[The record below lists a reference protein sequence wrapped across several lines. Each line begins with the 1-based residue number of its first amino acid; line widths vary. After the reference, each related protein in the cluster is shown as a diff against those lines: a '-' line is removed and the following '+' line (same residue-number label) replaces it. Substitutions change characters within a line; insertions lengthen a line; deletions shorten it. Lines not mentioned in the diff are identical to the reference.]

1 MEVQRRTRLIEKAR
15 TVLHRLNHGII
26 RTFKARKHSS
36 TGTPL
41 IRNHH
46 APQIASIAV
55 IGFERETLMGVKRM
69 QCIKDKFK
77 YIYLLEYVHIYTT
90 IYILICTTMLM
101 KTHMYHTRAE
111 NSGCPALSNGSRH
124 ARKANDNQNPC

>member
-15 TVLHRLNHGII
+15 TVFHRLNHGMI

-36 TGTPL
+36 TETPL

-46 APQIASIAV
+46 APQIAPIAV

-77 YIYLLEYVHIYTT
+77 YIYLLEYVHIY
-90 IYILICTTMLM
+90 ILLYIF
-101 KTHMYHTRAE
+101 
-111 NSGCPALSNGSRH
+111 
-124 ARKANDNQNPC
+124 

>member
-1 MEVQRRTRLIEKAR
+1 MEVQRRTRLIEKAP
-15 TVLHRLNHGII
+15 TVFHRRNHGII

-36 TGTPL
+36 TETPL

-46 APQIASIAV
+46 APQIAPIAV

-77 YIYLLEYVHIYTT
+77 YIYLLEYVHIY
-90 IYILICTTMLM
+90 IYIYYYIYFNLCYNVNKNIHVSHEGRKFWMP
-101 KTHMYHTRAE
+101 
-111 NSGCPALSNGSRH
+111 CPIEW
-124 ARKANDNQNPC
+124 K

>member
-77 YIYLLEYVHIYTT
+77 YIYLLEYVQIYIYIY
-90 IYILICTTMLM
+90 IYILLYIF
-101 KTHMYHTRAE
+101 
-111 NSGCPALSNGSRH
+111 
-124 ARKANDNQNPC
+124 